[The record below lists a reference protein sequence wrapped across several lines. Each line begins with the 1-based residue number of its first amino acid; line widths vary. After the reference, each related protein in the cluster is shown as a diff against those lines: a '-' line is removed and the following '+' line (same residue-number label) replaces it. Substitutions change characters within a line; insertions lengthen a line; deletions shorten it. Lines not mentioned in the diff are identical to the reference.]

1 MATENAATRENTIAD
16 LLSEL
21 SQESAAL
28 VREELKLMRQEVADQ
43 GRRVATSAALLGG
56 AGVLGLG
63 AFGALTTAAIAAVG
77 RRHTT
82 RGALLVAAV
91 YGAGAGA
98 LAESG
103 VRRLG
108 QVAPEAVQTLQRD
121 VKAAASGVRRAA

>member
-1 MATENAATRENTIAD
+1 MATETAPARENTIAE

-21 SQESAAL
+21 SQESAGL
-28 VREELKLMRQEVADQ
+28 VREELKLMREELADQ

-63 AFGALTTAAIAAVG
+63 AFGALTTAAISAIG

-82 RGALLVAAV
+82 RGALLVAAL
-91 YGAGAGA
+91 YGASAGA
-98 LAESG
+98 LAETG

-108 QVAPEAVQTLQRD
+108 RVAPEAVGTLQRD

>member
-1 MATENAATRENTIAD
+1 MATGNTLTRENTIAD
-16 LLSEL
+16 LLGEL

-28 VREELKLMRQEVADQ
+28 VREELRLVKTELTDQ
-43 GRRVATSAALLGG
+43 SRRVATSAALLGG

-63 AFGALTTAAIAAVG
+63 AFGALTTAAISAMG

-82 RGALLVAAV
+82 RGALLVAAL

-108 QVAPEAVQTLQRD
+108 TVTPDAVATLQRD
-121 VKAAASGVRRAA
+121 VKAAAGGVRRAA